1 MFEFMLG
8 IIIGGAAVLLIDQWR
23 SGVLSPRTHGVG
35 RMKRFDGHPFIIH
48 CVRCDQCG
56 VCGRLR
62 GRAGASHS

>member
-23 SGVLSPRTHGVG
+23 SGVLSPRTHG
-35 RMKRFDGHPFIIH
+35 RDIETRFVGHPFILH
-48 CVRCDQCG
+48 CVRCDQCD

-62 GRAGASHS
+62 GRAGEAHS